1 MYSGHKN
8 EAICIA
14 VQILSPV
21 VDLYVHEMLVP
32 WADFRVRLP
41 FYQQQRRDVSNSNL
55 GYLSIMYVICIIW

>member
-1 MYSGHKN
+1 MYSGHKT

-21 VDLYVHEMLVP
+21 VDVYVNEVLMP
-32 WADFRVRLP
+32 WLNTGQSCP
-41 FYQQQRRDVSNSNL
+41 FNSRKKGISNSNL